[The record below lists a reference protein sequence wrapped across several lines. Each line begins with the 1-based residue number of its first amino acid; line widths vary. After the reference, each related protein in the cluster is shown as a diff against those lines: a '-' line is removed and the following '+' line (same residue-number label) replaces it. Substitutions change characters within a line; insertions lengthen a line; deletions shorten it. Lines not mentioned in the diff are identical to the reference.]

1 MRLLSAVVLVFFV
14 GTSAACYA
22 PDLSN
27 VHWTCAGDGRPGDC
41 AFGQWCI
48 CGTCRWPTEP
58 LDAGTCP
65 QPDGGADL
73 ASPPS
78 GCVRG
83 GGTHLGNN
91 VWACDGPF
99 PRNSAAALCGPGFE
113 ICKTADKV
121 QAAACQSVV
130 GFFASA
136 ATLYA
141 DSFDKCTTIDPKFI
155 SCSAGMY
162 QYRLGCGTSPLVAV
176 LACEH
181 SCSGF
186 SRGIA
191 CSKAA
196 ASGYACGGV
205 PTPQD
210 DVSSSPGFGVLCCPR

>member
-1 MRLLSAVVLVFFV
+1 MRSLFAVVLGFFV
-14 GTSAACYA
+14 GALAACTA
-22 PDLSN
+22 SGPSGPSDECSATRACPPPQVCN
-27 VHWTCAGDGRPGDC
+27 E
-41 AFGQWCI
+41 
-48 CGTCRWPTEP
+48 GTCVTPYW
-58 LDAGTCP
+58 L
-65 QPDGGADL
+65 DGGALDL
-73 ASPPS
+73 SPSS
-78 GCVRG
+78 GCQRG

-99 PRNSAAALCGPGFE
+99 PVNSAPALCRSGFE

-121 QAAACQSVV
+121 PAAACQSVI

-136 ATLYA
+136 ATLYST
-141 DSFDKCTTIDPKFI
+141 DFDKCTTIDPKFI
-155 SCSAGMY
+155 SCSNGTY

-196 ASGYACGGV
+196 VSGYFCGGA
-205 PTPQD
+205 PPPQND
-210 DVSSSPGFGVLCCPR
+210 QSSSPGFGVLCCPL